1 MKKLLF
7 LMYVSLIP
15 FITNSQYSNYY
26 NVDVNSNSRVSGTIN
41 VNKNVNVSGYTTQT
55 INTIDYG
62 KLSLANAQRE
72 KNRLESLI
80 YADEKSRQQAI
91 EIAAE
96 PMKAHEFGK
105 FTKYKYRYTNDG
117 WKKTLIQRGLKSFD
131 ESHIMPHKSLFQN
144 IGQGRWENVS
154 TDGITTEIIAQLP
167 LHNYSGTYKNI
178 DEIILLDSE
187 ASKQLE
193 YYKTH
198 SKPKK
203 NNYRSDKIGYGTV
216 MSKYLRICDSL
227 DNYYYARAD
236 LKSKVRF
243 PTLKEGEK
251 FLNYGGDSAYCHK
264 KLLVKRTV
272 YGHPGFRSTLIWE
285 DEFEI
290 CITDNYMTH
299 YDNIEY
305 YVKVRYKADKESG
318 ITFKDLEGRRYYLS
332 KFVDKHAASRRMTN
346 IVKCN
351 PKKDFSIPK
360 RKNFNNSQDYE
371 KAIEK
376 FWSVGYS
383 SFGF

>member
-1 MKKLLF
+1 MKKFLF
-7 LMYVSLIP
+7 LKYIALIP
-15 FITNSQYSNYY
+15 FFANSQYSSYY
-26 NVDVNSNSRVSGTIN
+26 NVDVNSNSRVSGNIN

-72 KNRLESLI
+72 KNRLESLM

-91 EIAAE
+91 EIAAD
-96 PMKAHEFGK
+96 PMKAHEYGK
-105 FTKYKYRYTNDG
+105 LYKHKYSYTDDG
-117 WKKTLIQRGLKSFD
+117 WKKTLLLRGLKSFY
-131 ESHIMPHKSLFQN
+131 ESIIMPHKSLFQN
-144 IGQGRWENVS
+144 VGQGRWENIS
-154 TDGITTEIIAQLP
+154 SDGITTEIIPSLP
-167 LHNYSGTYKNI
+167 IHNYTEIYKNR
-178 DEIILLDSE
+178 DEITRLISE
-187 ASKQLE
+187 RGKQYE

-203 NNYRSDKIGYGTV
+203 YDYRSDKIGYGTA

-227 DNYYYARAD
+227 DNYYHARVD
-236 LKSKVRF
+236 LKSKIRY
-243 PTLKEGEK
+243 PTIKEGEK
-251 FLNYGGDSAYCHK
+251 FLNIGDDSAYCHK

-272 YGHPGFRSTLIWE
+272 YGHPGFRSTIIWE

-305 YVKVRYKADKESG
+305 HVKVRYKADKESG
-318 ITFKDLEGRRYYLS
+318 ITFNDLEGRRYYLS
-332 KFVDKHAASRRMTN
+332 KFLDKHAASKRVTN

-351 PKKDFSIPK
+351 PVKDFSVPK

-371 KAIEK
+371 KAIER
-376 FWSVGYS
+376 FWSIGYS